1 MPLSEFK
8 QGYAV
13 CSKGEPLRNLLFIT
27 KGKAEAEICGQVFNY
42 EQGDTIGLC
51 ALGSGSV
58 AYTYTAS
65 TDLTVFSYPFE
76 NFDTLRGLLADNT
89 NIANMMAGSV
99 CRQISELLTMWLSLM
114 KEADLAYAMVKRI
127 YPEYERLCSL
137 YALASK
143 KLPGLEEL
151 AQASTNEPIEDW
163 VYNYYTE
170 INDIDPALN
179 KALFIKPGISYGFVR
194 RAAKDL
200 FYIQNACEV
209 YRDYLDQIAK
219 LLLCEDG
226 HDLFALTTELHI
238 NVANNKN
245 ADIAADTIVTQL
257 SKLMLKMSGV
267 DQSAF
272 KKRNALYREAL
283 INKRSQRAGGSSSN
297 EDIKNN
303 LSDSLDII
311 LEYSA
316 CSEEVRHNFMR
327 CVHEYMKIPDKG
339 SADDT
344 VFRLRKEIT
353 NVFYDIYQPVFMKSL
368 HDTNVP
374 TIIKMFLN
382 FGYVDAQLA
391 GNENADYLYS
401 IADSVKG
408 DSEMGIYTVTEW
420 LTAIYKGEKEPSRN
434 DFDEDYAATVAQLK
448 QMRKIDDKEE
458 KRMLADNEAK
468 VRFELENVF
477 PVVNKITFGRI
488 TTFCPLFSAHNAQRD
503 LETSLLTPAKIK
515 DEFDSILAIDYS
527 AYYRSTLY
535 TTAEGNLSR
544 DNVHMEIL
552 PDIILMPNMGIRSVM
567 WQEIE
572 GKKRTTPARMFIPL
586 FLLVDLKQ
594 MVIRLTGEFR
604 WEMCKRTQGSRWNDI
619 TDPSLTSQYFDY
631 LQFYRSNREL
641 SQDVKAS
648 IKTELTR
655 AGNSYKSAFVSN
667 YMDWVLYESNGS
679 PRLNKFARQ
688 ILSEQCPFPAEI
700 REKLKLN
707 PLYAEMLKKHNLKQ
721 TQAVKRMSNI
731 IQKASQDGKVP
742 AKELLNELE
751 YLKK

>member
-8 QGYAV
+8 QGYAI

-42 EQGDTIGLC
+42 EQGDAIGLC
-51 ALGSGSV
+51 SLGSGSI

-76 NFDTLRGLLADNT
+76 NYDTLKGLLADNA
-89 NIANMMAGSV
+89 NIANMMATSV
-99 CRQISELLTMWLSLM
+99 CRQISELLTMWMSLM
-114 KEADLAYAMVKRI
+114 KEADLAYAMVKRT

-143 KLPGLEEL
+143 KLPGFEEL
-151 AQASTNEPIEDW
+151 TQASTNEPIEDW

-170 INDIDPALN
+170 INVIDPALN
-179 KALFIKPGISYGFVR
+179 KALFTNPGISYGFVR

-200 FYIQNACEV
+200 FYIQSACEV
-209 YRDYLDQIAK
+209 YREYSDQVAT
-219 LLLCEDG
+219 LLLSEDG
-226 HDLFALTTELHI
+226 HDLFSLVTDLHI
-238 NVANNKN
+238 NVANNKS

-257 SKLMLKMSGV
+257 TKVMSMLSGV

-272 KKRNALYREAL
+272 KRRNALYREAL
-283 INKRSQRAGGSSSN
+283 ISKRSQRAGDSSSN
-297 EDIKNN
+297 TDIRNN

-311 LEYSA
+311 MEYSG
-316 CSEEVRHNFMR
+316 CSDDVRHNFVR
-327 CVHEYMKIPDKG
+327 CVNEYIKAPDKNG
-339 SADDT
+339 SDDSI
-344 VFRLRKEIT
+344 FRLRRELT

-368 HDTNVP
+368 HDPNVP

-382 FGYVDAQLA
+382 FAFVDVQLA

-408 DSEMGIYTVTEW
+408 DAELGIYTVTEW

-434 DFDEDYAATVAQLK
+434 DFDEDYAATVAQLR
-448 QMRKIDDKEE
+448 QTRKIDEKEE

-515 DEFDSILAIDYS
+515 EEFDSLRAIDYS

-544 DNVHMEIL
+544 DNVHVEVL

-655 AGNSYKSAFVSN
+655 AGNSYKVAFVSN

-721 TQAVKRMSNI
+721 AQSVKRMSNI
-731 IQKASQDGKVP
+731 IQKASQDGKTP
-742 AKELLNELE
+742 AQELLDELE
-751 YLKK
+751 YLQK